1 MDDKLKSIWR
11 AVAAI
16 PRGAVGSYGSVARS
30 AGLPGRAR
38 LVGHALQVAPAEL
51 ALPWHRVLNARRR
64 ISFPEGSDQHHRQR
78 QLLEREGVR
87 FEGGRAIPATTAIA
101 DLDAWLWKPRPGPNH
116 E

>member
-1 MDDKLKSIWR
+1 MDDKLRSIWR

-87 FEGGRAIPATTAIA
+87 FEGGRAIPATTEVT